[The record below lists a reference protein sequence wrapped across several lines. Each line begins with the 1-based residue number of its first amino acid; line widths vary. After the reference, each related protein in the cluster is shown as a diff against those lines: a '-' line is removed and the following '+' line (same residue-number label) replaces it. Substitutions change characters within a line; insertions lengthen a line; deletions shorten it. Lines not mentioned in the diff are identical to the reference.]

1 MGDGHDKQTIGLLPE
16 RAARRWGAREALAF
30 QGRRWTFAE
39 LHAGVDAAAK
49 GLLQLGIAPGDRVAL
64 WMVNRPEWLHAM
76 FAIMKIGAVLVPVN
90 TRFRTDDMTYVLGQ
104 SDAVAVILTDR
115 SGPVDYLGM
124 MREVAPGLG
133 ARPDPRFPAL
143 RHVLAVS
150 DRAHPET
157 IGWREMVEGGR
168 RMSDDAL
175 HERARAV
182 DPGDSAFVFYTSGT
196 TGFPKGAVHDH
207 RIIRNTSDMA
217 DRMGVTVDDVILM
230 YLPLFHAFGFICGA
244 LMSLITGARQV
255 LTETFDGNACV
266 DLIASEK
273 ATMIHGFDTHYAE
286 LLDAQGRNPRDV
298 SSVRTGICGTGMAS
312 AVPVAR
318 RARHTFGNLMTGF
331 GMSEIGIA
339 TLSGLDS
346 TEEQCVEANGYPLPG
361 CEVRVVDPATGLD
374 QPVSVPGE
382 ILGRSYMVTQGYY
395 KKPEDTARALDA
407 DGWFHTGDMG
417 VMRSDGHLRF
427 LGRYKDMLKIGGEN
441 VDPVEVEGFLMSHA
455 AIRMAAVVGVPDA
468 RLSEVVVAFV
478 QVEPGGKLTE
488 REVIEHCRG
497 RVASFKTPRHIAF
510 VDEFPMTSTGKIQ
523 KVKLRERARSE
534 WPDATRSTPP
544 PQQGGPS

>member
-1 MGDGHDKQTIGLLPE
+1 MGDWHDKQTIGLLSE

-30 QGRRWTFAE
+30 QGKRWTFAE

-150 DRAHPET
+150 DRAHPDT
-157 IGWREMVEGGR
+157 IGWREMVEDGR
-168 RMSDDAL
+168 RVSDDAL

-182 DPGDSAFVFYTSGT
+182 DPGESAFVFYTSGT

-382 ILGRSYMVTQGYY
+382 ILARSYMVTQGYY

-441 VDPVEVEGFLMSHA
+441 VDPMEVEGFLMSHA

-534 WPDATRSTPP
+534 WPDATRRTPP
-544 PQQGGPS
+544 PQRGGPS